1 MFNKTSTIPF
11 TSDDKGKFISSRA
24 KGMVAIDIPVNQ
36 QNTKTVVLPE
46 KRIAK
51 QNQAPTKIGSKTIP
65 DILIVNR
72 SHQREMITRSLG
84 IHDLVGV

>member
-1 MFNKTSTIPF
+1 MPVMPADPVPSMHARHGPSLTCSIVLR
-11 TSDDKGKFISSRA
+11 SGE
-24 KGMVAIDIPVNQ
+24 VNQ